1 MDFSALNDEQ
11 RLAVLHPIGTPAA
24 ICAGAGSGKTTVLT
38 ARIKHL
44 IDDEVSPKRILALTF
59 TNKAA
64 NEILERVGMAAEP
77 SHPWIGTIHSLAL
90 SAIRR
95 APKGFGLNEKVTPLD
110 EYDQKEMLKKL
121 IEDRELGD
129 ILNPYLLKD
138 KLAYHRARGVGFR
151 VDYTSEVHQKALVA
165 HAGYHAM
172 SNQELE
178 IWLAYE
184 KQKTHDSVVDFDDM
198 IHLFVRRGQTDEK
211 WLHNLQRQFDFV
223 LMDEA
228 QDTNTCHP
236 PGTMIRK
243 LVGMDG
249 IKTVH
254 KEVPIESLKDK
265 DRVVPWERGHGK
277 LVMHGSPITIGER
290 VYNGDMI
297 DITYEGG
304 TLQMTPDHRVYVAL
318 NDSDSYAIYLMW
330 REGFGFRVGQCSLGY
345 RRIGCGPYGGFVRR
359 IQEEKADRAWILKIV
374 ETKQDSRAWE
384 QITSCLY
391 GIPMTQF
398 EPTNGERHESLIH
411 LVFSETNG
419 NGVECLRAHG
429 RMFDYPLYSK
439 EEGGTK
445 IHKRWCET
453 RATNLIPGLM
463 SLPSPETGK
472 RIVIKSVKRT
482 PYSGIVYS
490 MDVENYH
497 TYVANGVVVKNCQWN
512 MINSILPP
520 GNFNMLCVGDINQ
533 SIYGFNGANPGILL
547 NYTKEWR
554 GVQPRLYKL
563 ERNHR
568 SVPEIVTLAN
578 KVQTFMTDTIPLR
591 MESHRGG
598 KDEHGQI
605 LLRHSNTPRDL
616 AESISVEI
624 LNKNAKVQY
633 KDIAILVRAGSQVRD
648 IETELVKNRIPYII
662 RGAMGLL
669 QAEEVKDILSYL
681 KIASNPHDFS
691 AMRRS
696 SMVPKRG
703 VGDAALDKVL
713 LNANLKHEGNL
724 VESLRGSQLQKLG
737 GYLNIVDELM
747 KRSHDP
753 SDAIDY
759 LVRAIGYETYLKKKY
774 EKHKDKI
781 EQKLNNI
788 VRLKEMINALMAER
802 EMTIDDVVFQLTMQ
816 DQKDIGGEG
825 KIIISTIHAAKGL
838 EWKTVYVV
846 GLYDGSLPHKFC
858 TSDEEISEERRLF
871 YVACTRAKD
880 TLVLGVPAAIEFAY
894 KEPQW
899 VAPSRFLTELGVCK

>member
-1 MDFSALNDEQ
+1 MDFSALNPEQ
-11 RLAVLHPIGTPAA
+11 SLAVSHPIGAPAA
-24 ICAGAGSGKTTVLT
+24 IIAGAGSGKTTTLT

-44 IDDEVSPKRILALTF
+44 IDEGISPKRILALTF

-77 SHPWIGTIHSLAL
+77 NHPWIGTIHSLAL

-138 KLAYHRARGVGFR
+138 KLGYHRARGVGFR
-151 VDYTSEVHQKALVA
+151 VDYTAEVHQKALVA

-172 SNQELE
+172 NNEELD
-178 IWLAYE
+178 IWAAYE

-198 IHLFVRRGQTDEK
+198 IHLFVRRGQSDER
-211 WLHNLQRQFDFV
+211 WLANLQKQFDFV
-223 LMDEA
+223 LQDES
-228 QDTNTCHP
+228 QDTN
-236 PGTMIRK
+236 
-243 LVGMDG
+243 
-249 IKTVH
+249 
-254 KEVPIESLKDK
+254 
-265 DRVVPWERGHGK
+265 
-277 LVMHGSPITIGER
+277 
-290 VYNGDMI
+290 
-297 DITYEGG
+297 
-304 TLQMTPDHRVYVAL
+304 Q
-318 NDSDSYAIYLMW
+318 
-330 REGFGFRVGQCSLGY
+330 
-345 RRIGCGPYGGFVRR
+345 
-359 IQEEKADRAWILKIV
+359 IQWD
-374 ETKQDSRAWE
+374 
-384 QITSCLY
+384 
-391 GIPMTQF
+391 
-398 EPTNGERHESLIH
+398 LI
-411 LVFSETNG
+411 
-419 NGVECLRAHG
+419 
-429 RMFDYPLYSK
+429 
-439 EEGGTK
+439 
-445 IHKRWCET
+445 
-453 RATNLIPGLM
+453 NLL
-463 SLPSPETGK
+463 
-472 RIVIKSVKRT
+472 
-482 PYSGIVYS
+482 
-490 MDVENYH
+490 
-497 TYVANGVVVKNCQWN
+497 
-512 MINSILPP
+512 LPP
-520 GNFNMLCVGDINQ
+520 GNFNMLCVGDVNQ
-533 SIYGFNGANPGILL
+533 SIFGFQGANPSILM

-554 GVQPRLYKL
+554 GVQPKLYKL
-563 ERNHR
+563 EQNHR

-598 KDEHGQI
+598 KNEHGQI
-605 LLRHSNTPRDL
+605 ILRHSNTPRDL
-616 AESISVEI
+616 AENISNEI
-624 LNKNAKVQY
+624 INRNGKVHY

-648 IETELVKNRIPYII
+648 IETELVKNRIPYIV

-681 KIASNPHDFS
+681 KIASNPRDFS

-737 GYLNIVDELM
+737 GYLNIVDELV

>member
-228 QDTNTCHP
+228 QDTN
-236 PGTMIRK
+236 
-243 LVGMDG
+243 
-249 IKTVH
+249 
-254 KEVPIESLKDK
+254 E
-265 DRVVPWERGHGK
+265 
-277 LVMHGSPITIGER
+277 
-290 VYNGDMI
+290 
-297 DITYEGG
+297 
-304 TLQMTPDHRVYVAL
+304 
-318 NDSDSYAIYLMW
+318 
-330 REGFGFRVGQCSLGY
+330 
-345 RRIGCGPYGGFVRR
+345 
-359 IQEEKADRAWILKIV
+359 IQW
-374 ETKQDSRAWE
+374 S
-384 QITSCLY
+384 
-391 GIPMTQF
+391 
-398 EPTNGERHESLIH
+398 
-411 LVFSETNG
+411 
-419 NGVECLRAHG
+419 
-429 RMFDYPLYSK
+429 
-439 EEGGTK
+439 
-445 IHKRWCET
+445 
-453 RATNLIPGLM
+453 
-463 SLPSPETGK
+463 
-472 RIVIKSVKRT
+472 
-482 PYSGIVYS
+482 
-490 MDVENYH
+490 
-497 TYVANGVVVKNCQWN
+497 
-512 MINSILPP
+512 MINLLLPP

-737 GYLNIVDELM
+737 GYLNIVDELV

>member
-11 RLAVLHPIGTPAA
+11 RLAVIHPIGTPAA

-77 SHPWIGTIHSLAL
+77 NHPWIGTIHSLAL

-138 KLAYHRARGVGFR
+138 KLSYHRARGVGFR

-172 SNQELE
+172 STQELE

-228 QDTNTCHP
+228 QDTN
-236 PGTMIRK
+236 
-243 LVGMDG
+243 
-249 IKTVH
+249 
-254 KEVPIESLKDK
+254 E
-265 DRVVPWERGHGK
+265 
-277 LVMHGSPITIGER
+277 
-290 VYNGDMI
+290 
-297 DITYEGG
+297 
-304 TLQMTPDHRVYVAL
+304 
-318 NDSDSYAIYLMW
+318 
-330 REGFGFRVGQCSLGY
+330 
-345 RRIGCGPYGGFVRR
+345 
-359 IQEEKADRAWILKIV
+359 IQW
-374 ETKQDSRAWE
+374 S
-384 QITSCLY
+384 
-391 GIPMTQF
+391 
-398 EPTNGERHESLIH
+398 
-411 LVFSETNG
+411 
-419 NGVECLRAHG
+419 
-429 RMFDYPLYSK
+429 
-439 EEGGTK
+439 
-445 IHKRWCET
+445 
-453 RATNLIPGLM
+453 
-463 SLPSPETGK
+463 
-472 RIVIKSVKRT
+472 
-482 PYSGIVYS
+482 
-490 MDVENYH
+490 
-497 TYVANGVVVKNCQWN
+497 
-512 MINSILPP
+512 MINLLLPP

-554 GVQPRLYKL
+554 GVQPKLYKL

-605 LLRHSNTPRDL
+605 ILRHSNTPRDL

-624 LNKNAKVQY
+624 LNKTAKVQY

-724 VESLRGSQLQKLG
+724 IESLRGSQLQKLG

-747 KRSHDP
+747 RRSHDP

-759 LVRAIGYETYLKKKY
+759 LVRAIGYESYLRKKY

-825 KIIISTIHAAKGL
+825 KIVISTIHAAKGL

>member
-1 MDFSALNDEQ
+1 MDLSALNDEQ
-11 RLAVLHPIGTPAA
+11 RLAVIHPIGTPAA

-77 SHPWIGTIHSLAL
+77 NHPWIGTIHSLAL

-138 KLAYHRARGVGFR
+138 KLSYHRARGVGFR

-172 SNQELE
+172 STQELE

-228 QDTNTCHP
+228 QDTN
-236 PGTMIRK
+236 
-243 LVGMDG
+243 
-249 IKTVH
+249 
-254 KEVPIESLKDK
+254 E
-265 DRVVPWERGHGK
+265 
-277 LVMHGSPITIGER
+277 
-290 VYNGDMI
+290 
-297 DITYEGG
+297 
-304 TLQMTPDHRVYVAL
+304 
-318 NDSDSYAIYLMW
+318 
-330 REGFGFRVGQCSLGY
+330 
-345 RRIGCGPYGGFVRR
+345 
-359 IQEEKADRAWILKIV
+359 IQW
-374 ETKQDSRAWE
+374 S
-384 QITSCLY
+384 
-391 GIPMTQF
+391 
-398 EPTNGERHESLIH
+398 
-411 LVFSETNG
+411 
-419 NGVECLRAHG
+419 
-429 RMFDYPLYSK
+429 
-439 EEGGTK
+439 
-445 IHKRWCET
+445 
-453 RATNLIPGLM
+453 
-463 SLPSPETGK
+463 
-472 RIVIKSVKRT
+472 
-482 PYSGIVYS
+482 
-490 MDVENYH
+490 
-497 TYVANGVVVKNCQWN
+497 
-512 MINSILPP
+512 MINLLLPP

-554 GVQPRLYKL
+554 GVQPKLYKL

-605 LLRHSNTPRDL
+605 ILRHSNTPRDL

-624 LNKNAKVQY
+624 LNKTAKVQY

-747 KRSHDP
+747 RRSHDP

-759 LVRAIGYETYLKKKY
+759 LVRAIGYESYLRKKY

-825 KIIISTIHAAKGL
+825 KIVISTIHAAKGL

>member
-11 RLAVLHPIGTPAA
+11 RLAVIHPIGTPAA

-77 SHPWIGTIHSLAL
+77 NHPWIGTIHSLAL

-138 KLAYHRARGVGFR
+138 KLSYHRARGVGFR

-172 SNQELE
+172 STQELE

-228 QDTNTCHP
+228 QDTN
-236 PGTMIRK
+236 
-243 LVGMDG
+243 
-249 IKTVH
+249 
-254 KEVPIESLKDK
+254 E
-265 DRVVPWERGHGK
+265 
-277 LVMHGSPITIGER
+277 
-290 VYNGDMI
+290 
-297 DITYEGG
+297 
-304 TLQMTPDHRVYVAL
+304 
-318 NDSDSYAIYLMW
+318 
-330 REGFGFRVGQCSLGY
+330 
-345 RRIGCGPYGGFVRR
+345 
-359 IQEEKADRAWILKIV
+359 IQW
-374 ETKQDSRAWE
+374 S
-384 QITSCLY
+384 
-391 GIPMTQF
+391 
-398 EPTNGERHESLIH
+398 
-411 LVFSETNG
+411 
-419 NGVECLRAHG
+419 
-429 RMFDYPLYSK
+429 
-439 EEGGTK
+439 
-445 IHKRWCET
+445 
-453 RATNLIPGLM
+453 
-463 SLPSPETGK
+463 
-472 RIVIKSVKRT
+472 
-482 PYSGIVYS
+482 
-490 MDVENYH
+490 
-497 TYVANGVVVKNCQWN
+497 
-512 MINSILPP
+512 MINLLLPP

-554 GVQPRLYKL
+554 GVQPKLYKL

-605 LLRHSNTPRDL
+605 ILRHSNTPRDL

-624 LNKNAKVQY
+624 LNKTAKVQY

-747 KRSHDP
+747 RRSHDP

-759 LVRAIGYETYLKKKY
+759 LVRAIGYESYLRKKY

-825 KIIISTIHAAKGL
+825 KIVISTIHAAKGL